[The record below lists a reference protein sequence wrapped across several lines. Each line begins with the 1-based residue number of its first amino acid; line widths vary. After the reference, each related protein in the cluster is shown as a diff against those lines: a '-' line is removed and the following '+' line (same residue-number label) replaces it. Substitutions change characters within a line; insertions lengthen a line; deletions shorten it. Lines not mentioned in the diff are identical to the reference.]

1 MKIGILSDTHD
12 YLDPLIPALFAGVDH
27 ILHCGDIGAS
37 WLITELETIAPV
49 TAVRGNCDDLMH
61 LNEMETIVLN
71 GLKIMVMHIF
81 DVYYPLE
88 TAKLRI
94 AQEQASVVVFG
105 HTHRRY
111 CERRDQVL
119 FFNPG
124 YAGKPRNKCDRS
136 VGILNCGNQ
145 GITAAFEAL
154 PMAFP
159 LA

>member
-1 MKIGILSDTHD
+1 M
-12 YLDPLIPALFAGVDH
+12 
-27 ILHCGDIGAS
+27 
-37 WLITELETIAPV
+37 
-49 TAVRGNCDDLMH
+49 RGNCDDLMH